1 MNTESTAIGAF
12 VLILVLA
19 FLAIVFIGNHKEQ
32 PETASDLQGSSE
44 TEHEEVQPY
53 RTGIPKGEHIK
64 SPFENRSLDDL
75 IQVTSPLTDQ
85 EISSPLII
93 EGKARGFW
101 YFEAV
106 FPLMLADSRGSILAR
121 GLATAQADWMTE
133 DFVPF
138 IAKLEFTPD
147 YGKSGTLFLHN
158 NNPSDNVDNN
168 REKRIP
174 ILFAA
179 QEMMTIKIFFGN
191 TDLDPDILLNNVY
204 PAERTIPKTQAV
216 ARAALE
222 ELLKGPT
229 VQEKASGF
237 FTNINPGV
245 KIQKLSIVDGIAK
258 VDFNSQL
265 EFQVGGSARVGAIRA
280 QIIQT
285 LKQFPTIKE
294 VIISID
300 SRTEDILQP

>member
-12 VLILVLA
+12 IIVLVLA

-32 PETASDLQGSSE
+32 PETSSGRPAAGE
-44 TEHEEVQPY
+44 TIPEEA
-53 RTGIPKGEHIK
+53 TPKQVK
-64 SPFENRSLDDL
+64 SPFDNRSLEDL
-75 IQVTSPLTDQ
+75 IRVDFPLTDQ
-85 EISSPLII
+85 KISSPLDI

-101 YFEAV
+101 YFEKV
-106 FPLMLADSRGSILAR
+106 FPVMLADSRGSIIAR

-138 IAKLEFTPD
+138 KAKLEFEPD
-147 YGKSGTLFLHN
+147 YGKSGTLIIRN
-158 NNPSDNVDNN
+158 NNPSDLINNN

-174 ILFAA
+174 ILFGK
-179 QEMMTIKIFFGN
+179 EMMTIKIFFGN

-245 KIQKLSIVDGIAK
+245 KIQRLSIVDDGIAK

-285 LKQFPTIKE
+285 LKQFPTVKD
-294 VIISID
+294 VVISID